1 MSYRG
6 FEYHTTSPDFNGGEV
21 GSSQFRVSTTSN
33 KKYFKDFPL
42 LNSFKLLLI
51 TAVFPQNR
59 LDPRRCRTSDFVG
72 RFL

>member
-6 FEYHTTSPDFNGGEV
+6 FEYHETSSYFNG